1 VKIDEVKI
9 DDLTERRDRA
19 AATVP
24 DALVVFTPSG
34 RRGRFPLGT
43 GVLDAARALGVDID
57 SVCGGR
63 GLCGRC
69 RVVPGFGDFAKHGIR
84 SLPDHVGEATR
95 SEARYVRLHGEP
107 GTGRRLGC
115 QARIEGDLLVDVPPE
130 SQVHA
135 QVVRKAADALDIPI
149 DPSVRLHAVTVRE
162 PDMHEPSGDLRRL
175 REALEREHGLVGLS
189 VRPALLAT
197 LQKALR
203 RGDWRV
209 TVAVH
214 AGEAIL
220 AVRPGGLDAWGRL
233 AGLAVDVGSTTIA
246 AHLVDLAS
254 GEVLASAGAMNPQ
267 IRFGEDL
274 MSRVSYV
281 MMNPGGDV
289 EMTAAVR
296 EAVDALLGRTCTAAG
311 IERTDVFD
319 ATLVANP
326 VMHHLLLGIDPVELG
341 GAPFALAVDEALSL
355 EAADI
360 GLGAHPAARL
370 WVLPCIAGHVGAD
383 TAGAVLAD
391 RPDTRTGNTLL
402 IDVGT
407 NAELVLGNGERLLAC
422 SSPTGPAFEGAQI
435 SGGQRA
441 APGAIERVRIDP
453 ATLEP
458 RFSVIGS
465 TLWSDQAG
473 FSDATVGTDVTGI
486 CGSGIIEVVAELFLA
501 GVIDADGTI
510 RGELAERSSRV
521 VADGRTFAYALHDGS
536 ASGGV
541 TIRITQNDVRQIQLA
556 KAALYAGARLLMD
569 RLGIERI
576 DRLRL
581 AGAFGN
587 HIDVKYA
594 MVLGLVPDCAL
605 DAAGSAGNAA
615 GDGARIALLER
626 GARDRISA
634 LVRRIEKVE
643 TATEPA
649 FQAHFVEAMALPHRT
664 AAFPELSKVVRLPE
678 RVAASDAGAARG
690 RRASRRRGRT

>member
-1 VKIDEVKI
+1 MEI
-9 DDLTERRDRA
+9 
-19 AATVP
+19 VP
-24 DALVVFTPSG
+24 DALADALVVFTPSG

-69 RVVPGFGDFAKHGIR
+69 RVVPGFGDFAKHGIHSR
-84 SLPDHVGEATR
+84 PDHVGEGTR
-95 SEARYVRLHGEP
+95 SEARYVRLHGEL

-135 QVVRKAADALDIPI
+135 QVVRKAADALDILI

-175 REALEREHGLVGLS
+175 REALERDHGLVDLR
-189 VRPALLAT
+189 VRPALLGT

-203 RGDWRV
+203 RGDWHV

-214 AGEAIL
+214 DGVEIL

-296 EAVDALLGRTCTAAG
+296 TAVDGLLGRTCTDAG
-311 IERTDVFD
+311 IDRTDVFD
-319 ATLVANP
+319 ATVVANP

-355 EAADI
+355 DAADI
-360 GLGAHPAARL
+360 ELGAHPAAKL

-391 RPDTRTGNTLL
+391 RPDARTGNTLL

-407 NAELVLGNGERLLAC
+407 NAEIVLGNSERLLAC

-453 ATLEP
+453 ETLEP

-465 TLWSDQAG
+465 TLWSDEAG
-473 FSDATVGTDVTGI
+473 FAEATVGTGVTGI

-510 RGELAERSSRV
+510 RGELAERSARV
-521 VADGRTFAYALHDGS
+521 VADGRTFAYALHDES

-587 HIDVKYA
+587 HIDVTYA

-626 GARDRISA
+626 GARDRIGA

-643 TATEPA
+643 TAMEPA

-664 AAFPELSKVVRLPE
+664 AAFPELSKAVTLPA
-678 RVAASDAGAARG
+678 RVAAADAGAARG
-690 RRASRRRGRT
+690 RRASRRRARL